1 MEDAILIKVF
11 GKLIEALFL
20 SSALKRH
27 CTWYSDTFD
36 IIKLD
41 TGELCMYLHG
51 SSFEVP
57 NELAKFNKML
67 IKLIC
72 NIFFFRIRVIIPDNL
87 GWILYAF

>member
-1 MEDAILIKVF
+1 MEDAILIRVF
-11 GKLIEALFL
+11 SKLIEALFL

-57 NELAKFNKML
+57 NEFAKFGPMVTK
-67 IKLIC
+67 C
-72 NIFFFRIRVIIPDNL
+72 
-87 GWILYAF
+87 

>member
-57 NELAKFNKML
+57 NELAKFGPTVTK
-67 IKLIC
+67 C
-72 NIFFFRIRVIIPDNL
+72 
-87 GWILYAF
+87 

>member
-41 TGELCMYLHG
+41 TAGELCMYLHG

-57 NELAKFNKML
+57 NELAKSGPTVTK
-67 IKLIC
+67 C
-72 NIFFFRIRVIIPDNL
+72 
-87 GWILYAF
+87 